1 MDAKDY
7 FGTELPKRLAADPAD
22 ARAVNAVFQ
31 MNVTGDGGGEWNVNL
46 KTDPPTCTAGSAAAD
61 CTITMSNEDFKGIRA
76 NPQAA
81 MQLFFQG
88 KLKVQGNPMLAT
100 KLQKLL

>member
-1 MDAKDY
+1 MDAKEY
-7 FGTELPKRLAADPAD
+7 FTTELPKKLAADPAS
-22 ARAVNAVFQ
+22 ARSVAAVFQ
-31 MNVTGDGGGEWNVNL
+31 MNVTGDGGGSWTVDL
-46 KTDPPTCTAGSAAAD
+46 KSDPPTSKEGTGAAD
-61 CTITMSNEDFKGIRA
+61 CTITMTNDDFKAIRT

-100 KLQKLL
+100 KLQKIL

>member
-1 MDAKDY
+1 MDAKEY
-7 FGTELPKRLAADPAD
+7 FTTELPKKLAADPAS
-22 ARAVNAVFQ
+22 ARTVGAIFQ
-31 MNVTGDGGGEWNVNL
+31 MNVTGDGGGSWNVDL
-46 KTDPPTCTAGSAAAD
+46 KADPPICKDGTGAAD
-61 CTITMSNEDFKGIRA
+61 CTITMSNEDFKTIRT

-100 KLQKLL
+100 KLQKIL

>member
-1 MDAKDY
+1 MDAKEY
-7 FGTELPKRLAADPAD
+7 FGTELPKRLAADPAA
-22 ARAVNAVFQ
+22 ARSVAAVFH
-31 MNVTGDGGGEWNVNL
+31 MSITGDGGGEWLVDL
-46 KTDPPTCTAGSAAAD
+46 KSDPPTCKEGGGAAD
-61 CTITMSNEDFKGIRA
+61 CTITMSNDDFKAIRV

-100 KLQKLL
+100 KLQKIL

>member
-1 MDAKDY
+1 MDAKEY
-7 FGTELPKRLAADPAD
+7 FQIELPKKLAADPAG
-22 ARAVNAVFQ
+22 ARSVAAIFQ
-31 MNVTGDGGGEWNVNL
+31 INITGDGGGSWTVDL
-46 KTDPPTCTAGSAAAD
+46 KADPPTCVEGNGTGD
-61 CTITMSNEDFKGIRA
+61 CTITMSNDDFKAIRQ

-100 KLQKLL
+100 KLQKIL

>member
-7 FGTELPKRLAADPAD
+7 FNTELPKRLAADPAA
-22 ARAVNAVFQ
+22 ARTVGAVFQ
-31 MNVTGDGGGEWNVNL
+31 MIITGDGGGTWVVDL
-46 KTDPPTCTAGSAAAD
+46 KNDPPACKEGPGTAE
-61 CTITMSNEDFKGIRA
+61 CTITMTNDDFKAIRA

-88 KLKVQGNPMLAT
+88 KLKIQGNPMLAT
-100 KLQKLL
+100 KLQKVL

>member
-1 MDAKDY
+1 VD
-7 FGTELPKRLAADPAD
+7 
-22 ARAVNAVFQ
+22 
-31 MNVTGDGGGEWNVNL
+31 L
-46 KTDPPTCTAGSAAAD
+46 KNDPPVCKEGALAAD
-61 CTITMSNEDFKGIRA
+61 CTITMSNEDFKAIRA

-100 KLQKLL
+100 KLQKIL